1 MSTGTVKFYNENK
14 GFGFIAQ
21 DNGKND
27 LFFHIT
33 NLDTKTISDGAKV
46 EFEIGEGQG
55 GPQAMNIKEVYSY

>member
-46 EFEIGEGQG
+46 EFEIGEGQR